1 MSEEVKNWFID
12 LSYEEYV
19 RLVEPEGIDEVR
31 LRCQLD
37 RFWLMENVLMA
48 TKWLKEQPDW
58 KRRYMY
64 EFVRNSEREPW
75 GYIDLAARFHAKSLS
90 ITYAGTIQDIL
101 QNPELTH
108 GIFSYKR
115 ALAKGFLN
123 QIKREL
129 EENAVLKDLFPDIF
143 YDDPRRQSPKW
154 SENEGLVVKR
164 RGNPKECS
172 VMAMGLIDSQLTGV
186 HFHRLRLDDAIEK
199 EAAGS
204 QYMMEKAEEGIR
216 LALGG
221 LGTHDKKV
229 SGAGTRWKIGDAYQ
243 NLEKAGLFKLRVTS
257 PTEDGKRDGKPLY
270 LTGEEWGQAKLDF
283 SVYQFSCLMLNN
295 PVADSAKNFKFEWL
309 QWYDKLGDGWRKMNR
324 YILVDPAN
332 EKKKDSDYTAMV
344 VIGIAADNHYYLLDA
359 VHDRLSLPE
368 RIDKLKQLYLKWK
381 PKRIGY
387 EKYGKDA
394 DIQAIKMV
402 MEQDMLNPPIVEVG
416 GRVSKQDRIEG
427 LMPICQ
433 QSRLHL
439 PKKLIYTDWEGLNKD
454 VIDYFIN
461 WEYLAFPNGQHDDI
475 LDAMARIND
484 VAIHASAPEG
494 ANGMDAYDKDYRR
507 KEKREPE
514 GTWLSA

>member
-1 MSEEVKNWFID
+1 MNNWLVD
-12 LSYEEYV
+12 LSYDDYMRLPVHTSPEAV
-19 RLVEPEGIDEVR
+19 RA
-31 LRCQLD
+31 RCQVD
-37 RFWLMENVLMA
+37 RFYLMENVLMA
-48 TKWLKEQPDW
+48 TSWLKSQPEW

-64 EFVRNSEREPW
+64 AFVRAAEREPW

-101 QNPELTH
+101 CNPEFTH

-123 QIKREL
+123 QIKREF
-129 EENAVLKDLFPDIF
+129 EENAVLKQLFPDIL
-143 YDDPRRQSPKW
+143 YDDPQKQSPKW

-164 RGNPKECS
+164 KGNPKECT

-229 SGAGTRWKIGDAYQ
+229 SGAGTRWKVGDAYQ
-243 NLEKAGLFKLRVTS
+243 NLEKAGLFKLRVTK
-257 PTEDGKRDGKPLY
+257 PTEDGLRDGKPLY
-270 LTGEEWGQAKLDF
+270 LTSEEWAQSKLDF

-295 PVADSAKNFKFEWL
+295 PVADSAKNFKHEWL

-344 VIGIAADNHYYLLDA
+344 VIGITADGHYYLLDA
-359 VHDRLSLPE
+359 IHDRLSLPE
-368 RIDKLKQLYLKWK
+368 RIEKLKGLYLKWK
-381 PKRIGY
+381 PKKIGY
-387 EKYGKDA
+387 EKYGMMA
-394 DIQAIKMV
+394 DIDAIKMK
-402 MEQDMLNPPIVEVG
+402 MADDMLNPPIVEVG

-433 QSRLHL
+433 QEKLHL
-439 PKKLIYTDWEGLNKD
+439 PKKLIYTDWEGQNKD
-454 VIDYFIN
+454 IIDYFIN

-484 VAIHASAPEG
+484 SGVHAMAPER
-494 ANGMDAYDKDYRR
+494 DKGLELYSKTFKNSNDRNAD
-507 KEKREPE
+507 E